1 MLEFK
6 SYASSSKGN
15 LNTLSDG
22 ETCIMLDCGLPWKQ
36 VQKDLNFQASRFSG
50 ICLTHQHKDHSAGII
65 DAMKAGQDIYLLPE
79 TRESLGL
86 AGHRIHEID
95 LLQQFRIGTFN
106 VKAFPLKHDVPNCGF
121 LFANSK
127 GERAVYITDTPYC
140 PYRFPPLHTIAIGVN
155 YSMEIV
161 KSRLKSGELNSGL
174 WRRIIKS
181 HMSLKTLLDFLKAND
196 LSQVRKIY
204 LLHLSDSN
212 SDAKL
217 FKLKVQ
223 EVTGKEVIV

>member
-1 MLEFK
+1 MLTFK
-6 SYASSSKGN
+6 SFASSSKGN

-22 ETCIMLDCGLPWKQ
+22 ETYIMLDCGLPWKQ

-79 TRESLGL
+79 TREALGL

-95 LLQQFRIGTFN
+95 LLHQFKIGSFA

-155 YSMEIV
+155 YSMDILRGNISNGLTDRAM
-161 KSRLKSGELNSGL
+161 KTRLI
-174 WRRIIKS
+174 RS
-181 HMSLKTLLDFLKAND
+181 HMSLQTLESFLVAND
-196 LSQVRKIY
+196 LSRLQKVH
-204 LLHLSDSN
+204 LLHLSDRN
-212 SDAKL
+212 SSAAI
-217 FKLKVQ
+217 FKQKIQ

>member
-1 MLEFK
+1 MSNGTAEALE
-6 SYASSSKGN
+6 
-15 LNTLSDG
+15 LSHHRLHIIKAYNQFQVGDWTIMPF
-22 ETCIMLDCGLPWKQ
+22 ETIHDAVEPLGFLMAQGKVKLLFAIDTEYI
-36 VQKDLNFQASRFSG
+36 SHRFSG
-50 ICLTHQHKDHSAGII
+50 LTHI
-65 DAMKAGQDIYLLPE
+65 L
-79 TRESLGL
+79 
-86 AGHRIHEID
+86 
-95 LLQQFRIGTFN
+95 
-106 VKAFPLKHDVPNCGF
+106 
-121 LFANSK
+121 
-127 GERAVYITDTPYC
+127 
-140 PYRFPPLHTIAIGVN
+140 IGVN

-181 HMSLKTLLDFLKAND
+181 HMSLETLLDFLRAND
-196 LSQVRKIY
+196 LGQVRKIY

>member
-1 MLEFK
+1 MLTFK
-6 SYASSSKGN
+6 SFASSSKGN

-22 ETCIMLDCGLPWKQ
+22 ETYIMLDCGLPWKQ

-79 TRESLGL
+79 TREALGL

-95 LLQQFRIGTFN
+95 LLHQFKIGSFA

-155 YSMEIV
+155 YSMDILRGNISNGLTDRAM
-161 KSRLKSGELNSGL
+161 KTRLI
-174 WRRIIKS
+174 RS
-181 HMSLKTLLDFLKAND
+181 HMSLQTLESFLVAND